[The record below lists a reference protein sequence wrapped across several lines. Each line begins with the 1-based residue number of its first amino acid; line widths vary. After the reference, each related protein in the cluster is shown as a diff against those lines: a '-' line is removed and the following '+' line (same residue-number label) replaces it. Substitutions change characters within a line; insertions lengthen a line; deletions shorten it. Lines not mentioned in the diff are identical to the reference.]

1 MSDSLSEK
9 QFSKLKK
16 SIEWSAKQLEHPR
29 KTRIKAIKEY
39 VGFHYASAGARKKMP
54 VNFLALAVSIYVRQL
69 AASCPRALFTTKRHD
84 LKHIAHNFEIAIN
97 QIPDEIDLTNTLR
110 RLVTEAM
117 FSMGIAKV
125 GLYTVGE
132 ALGHKYGEPFVDV
145 VTMDDYFCDMSA
157 KRLDLIDY
165 EGNDYWLDF
174 DEAKDS
180 DWLDKKDKDDIKPD
194 DYTVIGQQG
203 EKRAEGIVNS
213 SSADQYRDK
222 LWLRDVWLP
231 KEGLL
236 LTYQVKSGLLLKTV
250 EWEGPEEGPY
260 YKLGFS
266 DVPGNLLPLPPASL
280 WRDLNELANS
290 LFRKIGNQADA
301 QKTVLGF
308 PGGNEESVED
318 FKRAQDGDGIRYTGA
333 DPRELKAGGVDPRTL
348 AFFMQTR
355 DLYSYF
361 AGNLDTLGGLSP
373 QAQTLGQEKILSSAS
388 NSQLRDM
395 ADKTIAVIEDIF
407 KTLAYYEWHDPI
419 KRRML
424 EKPIPGTDMSIT
436 VEMNRKKKK
445 EDFNLFDLNIDV
457 YSLQDNSPAA
467 RLQKLGAIWQQYI
480 LPSAPMIQ
488 QAGGT
493 IDVQKL
499 LEKVSQYADLPEI
512 GEIVQFAEPSGVPG
526 VHPPAT
532 RVGAPPSPPPPQG
545 GPQPGMTPQGSS
557 AAMQQLLMGGHPG
570 GAMGQ

>member
-1 MSDSLSEK
+1 
-9 QFSKLKK
+9 
-16 SIEWSAKQLEHPR
+16 
-29 KTRIKAIKEY
+29 
-39 VGFHYASAGARKKMP
+39 
-54 VNFLALAVSIYVRQL
+54 
-69 AASCPRALFTTKRHD
+69 
-84 LKHIAHNFEIAIN
+84 
-97 QIPDEIDLTNTLR
+97 
-110 RLVTEAM
+110 
-117 FSMGIAKV
+117 
-125 GLYTVGE
+125 
-132 ALGHKYGEPFVDV
+132 
-145 VTMDDYFCDMSA
+145 MDDYFCDMSA

-260 YKLGFS
+260 HKLGFS